1 MIHRKITIALV
12 ALLLLFRPGVA
23 PATEKTFHHTVD
35 QPFSGSQSPDDAY
48 IAAVTK
54 AKFEVLELTG
64 TYLESLTVVENAVLT
79 RDEVTALAGGIMN
92 TEVTGIKNYATD
104 KVFGMVLSTM
114 IVVNTDVLDR
124 RMEKLLLDRTLLQK
138 YSEIQQREKELLDR
152 IEKLEQQLT
161 AGAPGEFHD
170 KFSEISTALSASEW
184 IKKALTLW
192 TNGHFN
198 SPDKAIEYLTHAL
211 ELDPDNP
218 NSFNSRAI
226 AYLNRQQNQRAQ
238 DDLEQALRIN
248 PQYSDAY
255 NNLGSLHYQK
265 GEYEIAIIN
274 YTQALQFQPDFIE
287 AILNRGMASRKLF
300 NFEDAFEDFNQAI
313 LLAPHSFS
321 RENDA
326 GSLVELNDIENMCTK
341 AEIACNMR
349 LCRSLTFLQQ
359 RGFCL
364 AEKK

>member
-1 MIHRKITIALV
+1 MILKKITFFLA
-12 ALLLLFRPGVA
+12 ALLLFSGTVTA
-23 PATEKTFHHTVD
+23 KEKTILHEVD

-54 AKFEVLELTG
+54 AKFEVLEMAG
-64 TYLESLTVVENAVLT
+64 TYLESLTVVENAILT
-79 RDEVTALAGGIMN
+79 KDEVTALAGGIMK
-92 TEVTGIKNYATD
+92 TEVVDVKNYATE
-104 KVFGMVLSTM
+104 KVFGMVLSTR
-114 IVVNTDVLDR
+114 IVVNTDLLDR

-138 YSEIQQREKELLDR
+138 YSEIQQREQELLSR
-152 IEKLEQQLT
+152 IKQLEQQLT
-161 AGAPGEFHD
+161 SGPPAEFHD

-192 TNGHFN
+192 TNGHFS
-198 SPDKAIEYLTHAL
+198 SPAKAVKYLTHAID
-211 ELDPDNP
+211 LDPKSP

-226 AYLNRQQNQRAQ
+226 AYLNLAQ
-238 DDLEQALRIN
+238 SREAEKDLVQAIRLN

-255 NNLGSLHYQK
+255 NNLGSLHYQR
-265 GEYEIAIIN
+265 GEYEAAIVN
-274 YTQALQFQPDFIE
+274 YTQALQYQPDFVE

-300 NFEDAFEDFNQAI
+300 NFADAFEDFNQAI
-313 LLAPHSFS
+313 QLAPQSFS

-326 GSLVELNDIENMCTK
+326 GSLVELNDIENLCAK
-341 AEIACNMR
+341 AQIACNMQ
-349 LCRSLTFLQQ
+349 LCRSLMFLQQ